1 MTTPSSHGTWLTARE
16 LAGLPG
22 MPGSEFRTR
31 AKLEKLGV
39 PSRLREG
46 RAGGGGREYN
56 VAQLPAETRAA
67 LLLPAT
73 TPATTPQA
81 EPATV
86 PMPLPAAPVALVNA
100 QRMPS
105 KAAAACA
112 DARVVLL
119 QAMEHLVHLTGSLAG
134 AADALAGQIS
144 AGKADAA
151 VLHAAQAANARAR
164 KAGASIGAR
173 TLWRWH
179 GQHKL
184 GGWEALLPA
193 DTKPQPV
200 QAVEPDVAAVL
211 RRYASTHGAA
221 RNLTEVA
228 QAVNAELGNPLHQW
242 RRLYDRARRALGKV
256 DKVQLIKARHTGA
269 GRDAK
274 LPFTRRS
281 MEQFAPLDVVVVDGH
296 SFKAQV
302 RHPDHGQPFTP
313 EVTVVLDA
321 KTRLILGWSVSLSES
336 TIAVGDA
343 LRDAVGRWGK
353 PAIVYSD
360 QGPGESAKYFDCDR
374 VGLWARLGVTHKTG
388 KPRSPQGHGIIER
401 SWRTHMI
408 RAARQFATYMGA
420 GADENTLRDTRLA
433 LAREQ
438 RAVKAAENTGT
449 VVRLSAKCPSWAQF
463 IDAVAAE
470 VERYNTTHR
479 HRALPKHEAGELAG
493 HHLTAA
499 EAMAAWLR
507 PEDQVRLDAPALRAL
522 FMPAMVRTAQ
532 RGEVRLL
539 NNLYFAPEL
548 MQVDGEQVS
557 VHYDIH
563 DPHTVWVWSLRGD
576 FICQAGWGANKRDF
590 FPKAVVQM
598 AREKRVADAV
608 KRREAQIATAQRE
621 LQPVL
626 PTPEPGTYI
635 GDLMPAATA
644 GAMAFVE
651 RVADTE
657 PEPQAQLQ
665 ADAGSAPARPFF
677 DSPAERYEWLMQHPQ
692 RRTPDDEP
700 WLQAWVQTED
710 YAALQHYFAGRGIAW
725 PDADDPTAFKTAG

>member
-1 MTTPSSHGTWLTARE
+1 MQWFTAAE
-16 LAGLPG
+16 LAGLAG
-22 MPGSEFRTR
+22 MPTTAFRTR

-39 PSRLREG
+39 PSRQREG
-46 RAGGGGREYN
+46 RAGGGGREYS
-56 VAQLPAETRAA
+56 AAHLPAETRAA
-67 LLLPAT
+67 LLLPA
-73 TPATTPQA
+73 
-81 EPATV
+81 
-86 PMPLPAAPVALVNA
+86 AAPVPAKVPTPLPPAPVA
-100 QRMPS
+100 TARPPS

-119 QAMEHLVHLTGSLAG
+119 QAMEHLAHITGSLAG

-144 AGKADAA
+144 AGTADAA
-151 VLHAAQAANARAR
+151 VLRAAQAANARAR
-164 KAGASIGAR
+164 KAGTSIGAR

-179 GQHKL
+179 TAHKA
-184 GGWEALLPA
+184 GGWDALLPA
-193 DTKPQPV
+193 DTKPQPM

-242 RRLYDRARRALGKV
+242 KRLYDRARRALGKV

-269 GRDAK
+269 GRDAR

-281 MEQFAPLDVVVVDGH
+281 MDDFAPLDVVVVDGH

-302 RHPDHGQPFTP
+302 RHPNHGQPFTP

-408 RAARQFATYMGA
+408 RAARQFATYMGT

-438 RAVKAAENTGT
+438 RAVKAAESAGT

-463 IDAVAAE
+463 IDAVSAE

-479 HRALPKHEAGELAG
+479 HRALPKHDTGALAG
-493 HHLTAA
+493 HHWTAA
-499 EAMAAWLR
+499 EAMATWLR

-522 FMPAMVRTAQ
+522 FMPAELRTAQ

-548 MQVDGEQVS
+548 MQVDGQQVS

-563 DPHTVWVWSLRGD
+563 DPHTVWVWSVRGD
-576 FICQAGWGANKRDF
+576 FICEARWGANKRDF

-621 LQPVL
+621 LQPTL
-626 PTPEPGTYI
+626 PAPEPGTFI
-635 GDLMPAATA
+635 GDLMPAAA
-644 GAMAFVE
+644 RAVELVE
-651 RVADTE
+651 RLDDAV
-657 PEPQAQLQ
+657 PQQLQ
-665 ADAGSAPARPFF
+665 GSADRPFF

-692 RRTPDDEP
+692 HRTPDDEP
-700 WLQAWVQTED
+700 WLQAWVQTDD
-710 YAALQHYFAGRGIAW
+710 YAALQHYFQGRGIAW
-725 PDADDPTAFKTAG
+725 PHAGAGDDPTAFKTAG

>member
-1 MTTPSSHGTWLTARE
+1 MTEGAWLTARE

-22 MPGSEFRTR
+22 MPGTEFRTR
-31 AKLEKLGV
+31 DKLQKLGV

-46 RAGGGGREYN
+46 RVGGGGREYC
-56 VAQLPAETRAA
+56 AAHLPAETRAA
-67 LLLPAT
+67 LLLPAAV
-73 TPATTPQA
+73 PAK
-81 EPATV
+81 V
-86 PMPLPAAPVALVNA
+86 PSPLPPAPVATA
-100 QRMPS
+100 RPPS

-119 QAMEHLVHLTGSLAG
+119 QAMEHLAHLTGSLAG

-144 AGKADAA
+144 AGTADAA

-164 KAGASIGAR
+164 KQHQGAGTSIGAR

-221 RNLTEVA
+221 RILSEVA
-228 QAVNAELGNPLHQW
+228 QQVNAELGNPLHQW

-256 DKVQLIKARHTGA
+256 DKVALVKARHSGA
-269 GRDAK
+269 EQEARLA
-274 LPFTRRS
+274 FTRRGT
-281 MEQFAPLDVVVVDGH
+281 EGLAPLDAAILDGH
-296 SFKAQV
+296 SWKGKV
-302 RHPDHGQPFTP
+302 RHPDHGAPFVP
-313 EVTVVLDA
+313 EVSVVLDV
-321 KTRLILGWSVSLSES
+321 KTRLILGWSASLSES
-336 TIAVGDA
+336 TMAVGDA
-343 LRDAVGRWGK
+343 VRHGVSQWGK
-353 PAIVYSD
+353 PAIIYSD
-360 QGPGESAKYFDCDR
+360 NGPGESAKYFDCELT
-374 VGLWARLGVTHKTG
+374 GLYARLGITHKLG
-388 KPRSPQGHGIIER
+388 RPRSPQGHGAIER

-408 RAARQFATYMGA
+408 RAARQFDTYHGT
-420 GADENTLRDTRLA
+420 GADQNTLRDTHLA

-438 RAVKAAENTGT
+438 RAVKRAQADGR
-449 VVRLSAKCPSWAQF
+449 VVRLTNKVPTWQQF
-463 IDAVAAE
+463 LDAVAAE

-479 HRALPKHEAGELAG
+479 HRSLPKHTEGPLAG
-493 HHLTAA
+493 QHWTPM
-499 EAMAAWLR
+499 EAMRAWLR
-507 PEDQVRLDAPALRAL
+507 PEDQVRIDGPTLRAA
-522 FMPAMVRTAQ
+522 FMPAMPRTAQ

-539 NNLYFAPEL
+539 NNLYFSPVLQQFE
-548 MQVDGEQVS
+548 GEKVIC
-557 VHYDIH
+557 HFDIH
-563 DPHTVWVWSLRGD
+563 DPQTIWVYSVGGD
-576 FICQAGWGANKRDF
+576 FICEAGWNANKRDF

-621 LQPVL
+621 LQPTL

-700 WLQAWVQTED
+700 WLQAWVQTDD